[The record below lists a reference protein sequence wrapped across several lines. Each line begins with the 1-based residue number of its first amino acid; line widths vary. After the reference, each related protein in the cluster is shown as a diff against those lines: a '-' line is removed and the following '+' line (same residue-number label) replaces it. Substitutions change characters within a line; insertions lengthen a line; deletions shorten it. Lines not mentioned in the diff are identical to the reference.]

1 MSFSFVHITDHHLR
15 AAEGDLIR
23 GLSPAYALRA
33 VARHMAG
40 TVAGSADFVVSTGD
54 LVDDQS
60 EAAYATATR
69 LLGLTGQ
76 PAAAPGPL
84 LANVEGLHDMPF
96 YCLPGNHDDR
106 DHFFRSLFG
115 EAQARPLLNARF
127 EHEGVQ
133 FVCLDWGPQ
142 TKALLHQQTLDY
154 LAQSLQAG
162 QPTILLMH
170 YPVVP
175 VGARWLDQYLADGL
189 ERFWQTVAGH
199 NVLGILCGHLHT
211 SYERIV
217 ENIPV
222 WGLRSTVFQF
232 AVQAEPMFCLEP
244 PHYRLVTVHQNVM
257 TSRVFEVP
265 L

>member
-1 MSFSFVHITDHHLR
+1 MSFSFVQITDHHLR

-33 VARHMAG
+33 VARHIAG
-40 TVAGSADFVVSTGD
+40 TVAGSADFIVSTGD
-54 LVDDQS
+54 LVDDQT
-60 EAAYATATR
+60 EAAYGLATR

-84 LANVEGLHDMPF
+84 LANAEGLHDMPF

-106 DHFFRSLFG
+106 DYFFRRLFG

-142 TKALLHQQTLDY
+142 TKALLHHETLDY
-154 LAQSLQAG
+154 LAQSLRSG

-175 VGARWLDQYLADGL
+175 VGAGWLDQFLADGL

-217 ENIPV
+217 DNIPV

-232 AVQAEPMFCLEP
+232 AVQDEPLICLEP
-244 PHYRLVTVHQNVM
+244 PHYRLVTVHKNVM